1 MRGRVKAGMVAHMVT
16 RKAPVPGGWAGP
28 LGDYRL
34 ALLGAGR
41 SPATVR
47 LRIDWLRRFARAV
60 GRGPW
65 EVDTADVIEWSAGRV
80 WARDT
85 RRSALQ
91 SVAGF
96 YSWAGR
102 GRAVGVDPARI
113 PTVRASAPAP
123 RPADDMAVI
132 RGRRAED
139 WRVRLAVRLAAELG
153 LRRGEVARVRTSDL
167 VHDLRGWSLIVHG
180 KGGKRRIVPIGDE
193 LADELAARGPG
204 WVFPGAEAGH
214 VSAGW
219 LGRIVARELPA
230 GVTMHSLRHRFATR
244 AYERTGDLVA
254 VQRVLGHESPQTT
267 LRYLAI
273 ADESLRAVVESAA

>member
-1 MRGRVKAGMVAHMVT
+1 
-16 RKAPVPGGWAGP
+16 
-28 LGDYRL
+28 
-34 ALLGAGR
+34 
-41 SPATVR
+41 
-47 LRIDWLRRFARAV
+47 
-60 GRGPW
+60 
-65 EVDTADVIEWSAGRV
+65 
-80 WARDT
+80 
-85 RRSALQ
+85 
-91 SVAGF
+91 
-96 YSWAGR
+96 
-102 GRAVGVDPARI
+102 
-113 PTVRASAPAP
+113 
-123 RPADDMAVI
+123 MAVI
-132 RGRRAED
+132 RGRRADD